1 MDRKMQQGYIITGE
15 GSQRRRIP
23 VGTSLIIGRAA
34 DNGLVLRDTAAS
46 RRHVEIRA
54 AGDGYLCR
62 DLGSRN
68 GTIVNGS
75 PTHVCELKHGDHL
88 LVGETMLRFELSSK
102 PAISSVPG
110 KTVFLQTVLDS
121 TGQEQMQPQPTA
133 SNAKELLEAA
143 YTLMNALASNFNACD
158 LVDRILETT
167 TNAIHAHRGAVL
179 FAGPDGRLEPC
190 GVCGHVHTIHHG
202 VSEPAMVDEINISES
217 VAHRVLRDGENVL
230 YQGGWADGGIDPS
243 ASIAA
248 LNLTSI
254 LCVPIRTQEEILG
267 ILYMDTDVA
276 DHGYTNDDLLLAA
289 AAGNSAGL
297 ALENARNHHVLLEKQ
312 RMEQDIEAAWNI
324 QAGFLVS
331 DWPTDDPR
339 FEVFGTM
346 IPAKVVGGDFYDFA
360 RLDEYRLGMLIGDVS
375 GKGVPAALT
384 MAQLLAEFRL
394 SAPGVKSP
402 AELLAKLNEGLVARS
417 QRGMFCTVA
426 VAAID
431 LRDGRMIGANAGH
444 HPMLV
449 VSDERTA
456 SLLDASGPP
465 IGVVPGISWE
475 DERGLILPGE
485 TVMFYTDGVVEARSG
500 ATRVPGTRPEGE
512 YGLSRLERIVRE
524 RYPSSP
530 RQLVDAVVGD
540 VHDYCAPMSPHDD
553 CTMIALRYH
562 GDDSS

>member
-1 MDRKMQQGYIITGE
+1 MQQGYIITGE
-15 GSQRRRIP
+15 GSQRRRIA
-23 VGTSLIIGRAA
+23 VGTSLVIGRAA

-54 AGDGYLCR
+54 AGDGYVCR

-75 PTHVCELKHGDHL
+75 PTHVCELKHGDHV
-88 LVGETMLRFELSSK
+88 LVGETLLRFELSSE
-102 PAISSVPG
+102 PVASSVPG

-121 TGQEQMQPQPTA
+121 TGQEQVQQQPPA

-158 LVDRILETT
+158 LVDRILDTT
-167 TNAIHAHRGAVL
+167 TSAIHASRGAVL

-190 GVCGHVHTIHHG
+190 GVCGHVHTIHNG
-202 VSEPAMVDEINISES
+202 VKEPARVGEINISES
-217 VAHRVLRDGENVL
+217 VAARVLRDGENVL
-230 YQGGWADGGIDPS
+230 YQGGWAEGGMDPS

-297 ALENARNHHVLLEKQ
+297 ALENARNHQMLLEKQ

-339 FEVFGTM
+339 FEVYGTT

-360 RLDEYRLGMLIGDVS
+360 RIDDHRLGMLIGDVS

-394 SAPGVKSP
+394 SAAGVKSP
-402 AELLAKLNEGLVARS
+402 AELLAKLNEGLVQRS

-426 VAAID
+426 VVAID

-444 HPMLV
+444 HAMLV
-449 VSDERTA
+449 ASDERIA
-456 SLLDASGPP
+456 SLLEASGPP
-465 IGVVPGISWE
+465 IGVLPGISWQ
-475 DERGLILPGE
+475 DEEGLLLSGE
-485 TVMFYTDGVVEARSG
+485 TVMLYTDGVVEARSG
-500 ATRVPGTRPEGE
+500 ATRVPGTTPEGE
-512 YGLSRLERIVRE
+512 YGLSRLERAVRE
-524 RYPSSP
+524 QFRASP
-530 RQLVDAVVGD
+530 RQLIESIVDD
-540 VHDYCAPMSPHDD
+540 VRDYCAPMSPHDD
-553 CTMIALRYH
+553 CTMIALRYN
-562 GDDSS
+562 GGE

>member
-1 MDRKMQQGYIITGE
+1 MQQGYIVTGD
-15 GSQRRRIP
+15 GAQRRKGA
-23 VGTSLIIGRAA
+23 VVTSLVIGRAA

-54 AGDGYLCR
+54 AGKGYLCR

-75 PTHVCELKHGDHL
+75 PTHVCELKHGDHV
-88 LVGETMLRFELSSK
+88 LVGETMLRFELSTE
-102 PAISSVPG
+102 PRVSSVPG

-121 TGQEQMQPQPTA
+121 TGQEEQQQPA

-167 TNAIHAHRGAVL
+167 TNAIHANRGAVL

-190 GVCGHVHTIHHG
+190 GICGHVHSIHHG
-202 VSEPAMVDEINISES
+202 VAEPAKVAEINISES

-230 YQGGWADGGIDPS
+230 YQGGWADGGMDPS

-254 LCVPIRTQEEILG
+254 LCVPIRTQNEILG
-267 ILYMDTDVA
+267 ILYMDSDVA

-297 ALENARNHHVLLEKQ
+297 ALENARNHQVLLEKQ

-339 FEVFGTM
+339 FEVYGTM
-346 IPAKVVGGDFYDFA
+346 ILAKVVGGDFYDFA
-360 RLDEYRLGMLIGDVS
+360 RLDESRLGMLIGDVS

-384 MAQLLAEFRL
+384 MAQLLTEFRL
-394 SAPGVKSP
+394 GAPGVKSP
-402 AELLAKLNEGLVARS
+402 AELLAKLNEGLVERS

-426 VAAID
+426 VVAID

-449 VSDERTA
+449 VSEDRTA
-456 SLLDASGPP
+456 TLLEASGPP
-465 IGVVPGISWE
+465 IGVVPGISWQ
-475 DERGLILPGE
+475 DETATISPGE
-485 TVMFYTDGVVEARSG
+485 TVMFYTDGIVEARSG
-500 ATRVPGTRPEGE
+500 ATRVPGTTPEGE
-512 YGLSRLERIVRE
+512 YGMSRFEHAVRE

-530 RQLVDAVVGD
+530 RQLVDAVVND

-553 CTMIALRYH
+553 CTMIALRYK
-562 GDDSS
+562 GDG